1 MVSIAILSTGQQ
13 PGAQSAFASGNQK
26 RQNNTPHASI
36 TRKLLQDPDANLNDL
51 MKKVNVTP
59 LGLLNYTIKATDF
72 ALGRKNI
79 ELAETLHTIS
89 SDLSYTYCLNSAD
102 KLNMQ
107 LNIIEGHQKALG
119 HDVLH

>member
-1 MVSIAILSTGQQ
+1 MVSIVILSSGQSD
-13 PGAQSAFASGNQK
+13 GASAFAAGNQK

-79 ELAETLHTIS
+79 ELAETLHAIS

-102 KLNMQ
+102 KLNTQ
-107 LNIIEGHQKALG
+107 LNVIEAHQKALG